1 MMFTD
6 ADSNEDTKPASL
18 LDDVNG
24 DSCRLE
30 YIEIVPLTRSTDGRC
45 TTDWNSGDWSA
56 HVKVENLTSLK
67 QESEEVCYAGFVKI
81 I

>member
-6 ADSNEDTKPASL
+6 VDSNEDTKPASL
-18 LDDVNG
+18 LDDVTG

-45 TTDWNSGDWSA
+45 TTDWNSRDWCA
-56 HVKVENLTSLK
+56 QVKEENLTVVK
-67 QESEEVCYAGFVKI
+67 QKPQHVCCTVS
-81 I
+81 